1 MTKAR
6 KVFFA
11 TLAAVAAVGL
21 VKIMQESGKYTCN
34 SPAVTVQE
42 GQTLHGI
49 AQANCSGNVV
59 NAMDDLVLSLGT
71 STIYPGQEIQLP
83 TQG

>member
-6 KVFFA
+6 KIFFIA
-11 TLAAVAAVGL
+11 LAAIAVAGL
-21 VKIMQESGKYTCN
+21 VKVAQESGKYTCN
-34 SPAVTVQE
+34 SSSVTVRE

-71 STIYPGQEIQLP
+71 STIYPGQEIQFP
-83 TQG
+83 NQG

>member
-6 KVFFA
+6 KVFFVA
-11 TLAAVAAVGL
+11 LAAVAAVGL
-21 VKIMQESGKYTCN
+21 VKIAQESGKYTCN
-34 SPAVTVQE
+34 SSTVTVQA

-59 NAMDDLVLSLGT
+59 NAMDDLVLSFGT

>member
-6 KVFFA
+6 KIFFVA
-11 TLAAVAAVGL
+11 LAAIAVAGL
-21 VKIMQESGKYTCN
+21 VKVAQESGKYTCN
-34 SPAVTVQE
+34 SSSVTVRE

-59 NAMDDLVLSLGT
+59 NAMDDLVLSRGT